1 VKRADSLVFSLVRDL
16 GIENS
21 IRLIEI
27 KKNWHNLFNEPLS
40 SHMAPYKLSEGEILL
55 NVDSPVWLQ
64 ELNYFKKDV
73 IEKLNPYGVR
83 DVRFKLGRVSKI
95 IKSGVQS
102 QKSRV
107 KPLTTEEISY
117 IQKTVSQIDDKE
129 LRETVRRT
137 IEKAITLNKTKVR
150 L

>member
-1 VKRADSLVFSLVRDL
+1 
-16 GIENS
+16 
-21 IRLIEI
+21 
-27 KKNWHNLFNEPLS
+27 
-40 SHMAPYKLSEGEILL
+40 MAPYKLSEGEILL

-107 KPLTTEEISY
+107 KPLTTEEIFY
-117 IQKTVSQIDDKE
+117 IEKTVSQINDKE
-129 LRETVRRT
+129 LKETVRRT

>member
-1 VKRADSLVFSLVRDL
+1 MKRADSLVFSLVRDL

-40 SHMAPYKLSEGEILL
+40 SHVAPYKLSEGEILL

-73 IEKLNPYGVR
+73 IEKLSPYGVR
-83 DVRFKLGRVSKI
+83 EVRLRLGRVSRI

-102 QKSRV
+102 QKSRIE
-107 KPLTTEEISY
+107 PLTTEEISY
-117 IQKTVSQIDDKE
+117 IEKTVSQIGDKE
-129 LRETVRRT
+129 LRETVRR
-137 IEKAITLNKTKVR
+137 IVEKAIILNKTKVR
-150 L
+150 S